1 MIAIRSHHEREIN
14 HIAIGMST
22 QPRWRTT
29 PSSSWEREIAMKMAP
44 VLMKIAPWAIPR
56 PGRVPER
63 SFCPPNLDFGAAAAR
78 NFSGSLV
85 NISRVYSA
93 GAIYGRKGSSRRFP
107 RRSRHTS
114 ARPDF
119 NLGQPTCRASP
130 DLIRTPIELI
140 LGLNERYGNL

>member
-1 MIAIRSHHEREIN
+1 
-14 HIAIGMST
+14 MSP

-29 PSSSWEREIAMKMAP
+29 PSSSWEREMAMKMAP
-44 VLMKIAPWAIPR
+44 GAIPR

-85 NISRVYSA
+85 NIFRVYSA

-114 ARPDF
+114 ARSDF
-119 NLGQPTCRASP
+119 NLGQPTCRASSG
-130 DLIRTPIELI
+130 LIRTPIETNFLSKNNSRKFPATSAVKLFPFDI
-140 LGLNERYGNL
+140 VLKPVRRYL

>member
-1 MIAIRSHHEREIN
+1 M
-14 HIAIGMST
+14 
-22 QPRWRTT
+22 
-29 PSSSWEREIAMKMAP
+29 AMKMAP
-44 VLMKIAPWAIPR
+44 GAIPR
-56 PGRVPER
+56 LGRVPER
-63 SFCPPNLDFGAAAAR
+63 SFYPPNLDFGAAAAR

-85 NISRVYSA
+85 NIFRVYSA

-130 DLIRTPIELI
+130 GLIRTPIETNFIFKNNSRKFPATSAVKLFPFNVV
-140 LGLNERYGNL
+140 LKPVRRHL

>member
-1 MIAIRSHHEREIN
+1 M
-14 HIAIGMST
+14 
-22 QPRWRTT
+22 
-29 PSSSWEREIAMKMAP
+29 AMKMAL
-44 VLMKIAPWAIPR
+44 VLMKMAPGAIPR

-85 NISRVYSA
+85 NIFRVYSA
-93 GAIYGRKGSSRRFP
+93 GAIYSRKGSSSRFP

-130 DLIRTPIELI
+130 GLIRTPIETNFLSKNSI
-140 LGLNERYGNL
+140 RKFPATSTVNFFPFDVVLNPVRRHL